1 MKKHQKGEVMLAVM
15 AVMLLA
21 IWLGSGH
28 TGMMGMGGGHGND
41 SAMKP
46 SQTDQQTKVEPA
58 SNEPPI
64 DSHDHKK

>member
-1 MKKHQKGEVMLAVM
+1 MKRHQRGEVMLAVM
-15 AVMLLA
+15 VVMLVV

-28 TGMMGMGGGHGND
+28 AGMMGMGGGHGSD

-46 SQTDQQTKVEPA
+46 SQTDQQTKVEPP
-58 SNEPPI
+58 SNEPSK